1 MELDILFHIDR
12 TSNLRLIISSF
23 CFRFRLPRALVVIL
37 VVGIFLLLFPPGK
50 HHRKASA
57 LYAYCC

>member
-12 TSNLRLIISSF
+12 SSNLRLIISSF

-37 VVGIFLLLFPPGK
+37 VVGIFLLMLLF
-50 HHRKASA
+50 
-57 LYAYCC
+57 CC